1 MQIPLNIEALFEPV
15 IVKERRKPMIQLM
28 VTEEERKL
36 LIQLLENDISDLRM
50 EIANTHR
57 QEYRN
62 MLKNRELLMKN
73 IQQKLEQVG
82 EKVVI

>member
-1 MQIPLNIEALFEPV
+1 
-15 IVKERRKPMIQLM
+15 MIKIM
-28 VTEEERKL
+28 FTEEEREL

-50 EIANTHR
+50 EISNTHR

-62 MLKNRELLMKN
+62 MLKNREFLMKI
-73 IQQKLEQVG
+73 IQQKLEQVE